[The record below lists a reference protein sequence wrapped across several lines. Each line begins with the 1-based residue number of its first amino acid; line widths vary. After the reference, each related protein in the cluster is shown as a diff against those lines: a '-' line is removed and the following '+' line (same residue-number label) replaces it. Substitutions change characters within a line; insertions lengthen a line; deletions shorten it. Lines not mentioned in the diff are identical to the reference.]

1 METSAIKLFAMTFEL
16 DSIGTPCPLP
26 MLHGSWPRQ
35 NEASSTNAICIGHF
49 RPIVILLLLT
59 PYVCAT
65 IIRPY
70 ITASTNQLL
79 PPQYVPI
86 AASHIHSHGDPFDS
100 CDLSVCVCVSVRC
113 YRIKCCPCERETR
126 ISYVSITVEQRT
138 CTGALSPVELPNV
151 IEHGF
156 LTSIHEFCGTHED
169 RIRPIVILCVWNA
182 SECVYAMCALQSR
195 PPEP

>member
-1 METSAIKLFAMTFEL
+1 MCAPQSSGHTSQRVPTNCYRRNMCRLRLPIFIPMETH
-16 DSIGTPCPLP
+16 SI
-26 MLHGSWPRQ
+26 
-35 NEASSTNAICIGHF
+35 
-49 RPIVILLLLT
+49 V
-59 PYVCAT
+59 AT
-65 IIRPY
+65 
-70 ITASTNQLL
+70 
-79 PPQYVPI
+79 
-86 AASHIHSHGDPFDS
+86 
-100 CDLSVCVCVSVRC
+100 SVFVCVSVRC

-169 RIRPIVILCVWNA
+169 RIRPIEILCVWNA

-195 PPEP
+195 PPEPWRTNTNKSRAMIDEYYLAYGS